1 MKPKK
6 HLLATFSVLL
16 IAALLVA
23 CGSPAAVPTAT
34 LAPPTATPI
43 PPTPVPPTA
52 TPVPPTATPTAPAAT
67 QAPPTPTPAS
77 KIETTTGTIT
87 SQALAGNLLGD
98 PVTRTYSVLLPPS
111 YGTSDK
117 RYPVVY
123 VLHWWTGNNY
133 AMVGPMLAPYMTL
146 LREDK
151 VQEMIFV
158 FPDAS
163 NQLRGSMYLSS
174 PTIGDYETY
183 LTQELVDLVDATY
196 RTIPDRNSRG
206 VTGCSMGGDGSIY
219 LALKYPGVFSI
230 AAPASATYDWARD
243 PIMWK
248 EGPKLLMESPPKDIK
263 GFWKLPWQA
272 QALFATA
279 AAAASN
285 PDEPPFYLD
294 MPVALVDGKA
304 EIVPEVFDKIV
315 AADPTH
321 QVDRY
326 LAQPERLRA
335 ILLYHGDGDPEAP
348 VELAHSFDRL
358 LSARGIEHEYVEV
371 SAGHCDFYF
380 GPIVQFMSDHLVGA
394 TP

>member
-6 HLLATFSVLL
+6 QLITTFSVLL

-23 CGSPAAVPTAT
+23 CGAPAVA
-34 LAPPTATPI
+34 
-43 PPTPVPPTA
+43 PTA
-52 TPVPPTATPTAPAAT
+52 TPVSPTATAISPTATPTSPAAIE
-67 QAPPTPTPAS
+67 ASPTPAAAG
-77 KIETTTGTIT
+77 KIELKRGEIT
-87 SQALAGNLLGD
+87 SKALANNLLED
-98 PVTRTYSVLLPPS
+98 PATRKFYVILPPS
-111 YGTSDK
+111 YNSSDK

-123 VLHWWTGNNY
+123 VLHWYTGY
-133 AMVGPMLAPYMTL
+133 YGTMVGYVQDPYETAL
-146 LREDK
+146 SKGD

-163 NQLRGSMYLSS
+163 NKLGGSQYLSS

-183 LTQELVDLVDATY
+183 ITQELVELVDATY

-219 LALKYPGVFSI
+219 LALKYPGVFSA

-243 PIMWK
+243 PVLWK
-248 EGPKLLMESPPKDIK
+248 EGPELLLKDPPEKLSE
-263 GFWKLPWQA
+263 FWMLPWQA
-272 QALFATA
+272 QAVLATA
-279 AAAASN
+279 AAAAAN
-285 PDEPPFYLD
+285 PDKPPFYLD
-294 MPVALVDGKA
+294 VPVALVDGKA
-304 EIVPEVFDKIV
+304 EIMPEVFNRIV

-326 LAQPERLRA
+326 LSQPERLRA
-335 ILLYHGDGDPEAP
+335 ILLFHGDGDQLVP
-348 VELAHSFDRL
+348 VDLARSFDRFL
-358 LSARGIEHEYVEV
+358 TTRGIEHEYVEV
-371 SAGHCDFYF
+371 SGGHCDFYF